1 MSKRKGMA
9 IRLGIM
15 QEVIESMSPLLG
27 ARPGNTLRLP
37 LRSGTLKEKARSL
50 NPTTDGVI
58 LPLEGKIAG
67 VLPREMIGERKSKDR
82 LQFQDSQIVT
92 RM

>member
-1 MSKRKGMA
+1 MA
-9 IRLGIM
+9 IRLGTM
-15 QEVIESMSPLLG
+15 QEVIESLPPLLG
-27 ARPGNTLRLP
+27 ARPGNTLRLTF
-37 LRSGTLKEKARSL
+37 RSGTLKEKAQPL

-67 VLPREMIGERKSKDR
+67 AHPHVMIGGLKGKCL

-92 RM
+92 RL